1 MKRTHDA
8 ASAEGRLALE
18 DELGYLVC
26 GINGCILPNQH
37 TGDCIF
43 PFTASRRSASAASAS
58 EPAAEPAE
66 PAAEISI
73 PELIERAA
81 DARPGE
87 VVWAALRGSPW

>member
-37 TGDCIF
+37 SGDCIF
-43 PFTASRRSASAASAS
+43 PFPFTASRIRSASAG
-58 EPAAEPAE
+58 AEPSAQG
-66 PAAEISI
+66 A
-73 PELIERAA
+73 ERAHA
-81 DARPGE
+81 H
-87 VVWAALRGSPW
+87 LIKFSN